1 MAFMVLLLP
10 RPFLRLCRR
19 LGCMALAWATTKQL
33 QVVVVVAAA
42 LFQRNNVVAFMIH
55 PYRTTAGTCELVPLH
70 DAAPGCH
77 PCATC
82 NALGASRLCLQR
94 GQSRCRNGREPVRQS
109 LQLHSFL
116 PLSRPSELSYA
127 MRWMPA
133 GSGCVAASL
142 APSCSACHRTTLS
155 RWWGRSLPSLM
166 TCAHTQE
173 LQRTLPGA
181 RRISLAD
188 EPGCDRCGRATSR
201 TKPGVVCVA
210 AHERKSP
217 TRRTGRGLCR
227 LHF

>member
-1 MAFMVLLLP
+1 MIAI
-10 RPFLRLCRR
+10 
-19 LGCMALAWATTKQL
+19 
-33 QVVVVVAAA
+33 VVHANQPASC
-42 LFQRNNVVAFMIH
+42 
-55 PYRTTAGTCELVPLH
+55 AGEAIALH

-116 PLSRPSELSYA
+116 PISRPSVLSYA
-127 MRWMPA
+127 ISPHQSR
-133 GSGCVAASL
+133 
-142 APSCSACHRTTLS
+142 HRATLS

-181 RRISLAD
+181 RRISFAD
-188 EPGCDRCGRATSR
+188 ESGVKLWARSQW
-201 TKPGVVCVA
+201 TKAIDGDAA

-217 TRRTGRGLCR
+217 ARRTGRGLCQ
-227 LHF
+227 LLFQATNPAQTG